1 MVDEDA
7 KPDLFTQESA
17 ILIEKMY
24 SDDLLKIKSL
34 DSIQDD
40 LPEQKFY
47 IQKSNL
53 SIFRYEDVIFNLFPH
68 LGALKRR
75 GATCKEIFQ
84 NNDPFKDKSTSNPID
99 APIQGGGFNMNQSER
114 NESRILN

>member
-1 MVDEDA
+1 MSEAKGSVKATPVADA
-7 KPDLFTQESA
+7 APEETIPEMFTQESST
-17 ILIEKMY
+17 LVEKLY

-34 DSIQDD
+34 DAIQGD
-40 LPEQKFY
+40 LPEQNFY

-75 GATCKEIFQ
+75 GATCKEIF
-84 NNDPFKDKSTSNPID
+84 
-99 APIQGGGFNMNQSER
+99 
-114 NESRILN
+114 